1 MKYKNQAVDLT
12 DLAMGIVILGIVVSI
27 GANVLVNLQSNR
39 LTDLSTYSTA
49 NESITATDAGTTLSN
64 GWFESITSVTN
75 TTGGETVLATGNY
88 STSVDGFG
96 VGTITFDGSSPY
108 NGTDVNVTYSSYNTN
123 SRADYTVAG
132 DAATGL
138 AEYGNWFD
146 IIVIVGVA
154 ALILALIFMAF
165 GGVSRNGAS
174 GGVAF

>member
-1 MKYKNQAVDLT
+1 M
-12 DLAMGIVILGIVVSI
+12 
-27 GANVLVNLQSNR
+27 VNLQSNR
-39 LTDLSTYSTA
+39 LTDLTTYSTA
-49 NESITATDAGTTLSN
+49 NETVNASDSGTALTN

-75 TTGGETVLATGNY
+75 TTGGETVVASGNY
-88 STSVDGFG
+88 TTSTNGFG
-96 VGTITFDGSSPY
+96 IGTITFDGSSPY
-108 NGTDVNVTYSSYNTN
+108 LNENVNVTYSSYNTT

-165 GGVSRNGAS
+165 GRSGRETSVSY
-174 GGVAF
+174 